1 MLGALLDWLLSFQ
14 VYLPIAELSVSVL
27 LLLALGGGIGFL
39 SGLFGVGGGFLM
51 TPLLIFIGVP
61 PAVAVATQSNQ
72 TVATSVSGVLAH
84 WSRDNVDFKMG
95 FVLLAGGVFGSL
107 VGVALFSILRRFG
120 QIDLVINVAYVI
132 MLGSIGIMMLVESV
146 KALRRVRRAQGPRKL
161 HQHVWVHGL
170 PFKMRFK
177 KSRLFISAVMPV
189 GLGFLVGILSALLGV
204 GGAFMLV
211 PTMIYLLGMPTVV
224 VIGTSLFQIIFV
236 AAVTTILQ
244 SVENRTVDVMLAFV
258 LTIGSVIGA
267 QFGGRLGARLPGEQL
282 RFLLALLILV
292 VAIGLLYELVATPED
307 LYSIVT
313 LPVLR

>member
-14 VYLPIAELSVSVL
+14 VYLPIAEISVSVL
-27 LLLALGGGIGFL
+27 LLLGLGGGIGFL

-84 WSRDNVDFKMG
+84 WSRGNVDFKMG
-95 FVLLAGGVFGSL
+95 TVLLGGGVIGSII
-107 VGVALFSILRRFG
+107 GVALFSILRRFG
-120 QIDLVINVAYVI
+120 QIDLVINIAYVL

-146 KALRRVRRAQGPRKL
+146 KALRRVRRAQAPRKL

-170 PFKMRFK
+170 PLKMRFK
-177 KSRLFISAVMPV
+177 KSRLYISAVMPV
-189 GLGFLVGILSALLGV
+189 GLGVLVGILSALLGV

-211 PTMIYLLGMPTVV
+211 PAMIYLLGMPTVV

-236 AAVTTILQ
+236 AAVTTVLQ

-267 QFGGRLGARLPGEQL
+267 QFGGRIGARLPGEQL
-282 RFLLALLILV
+282 RFLLALLILS
-292 VAIGLLYELVATPED
+292 VAVGLCYELVATPED
-307 LYSIVT
+307 LYAIVT
-313 LPVLR
+313 LPGSR

>member
-14 VYLPIAELSVSVL
+14 VYLPIAEISVSVL
-27 LLLALGGGIGFL
+27 LLLGLGGGIGFL

-84 WSRDNVDFKMG
+84 WSRGNVDFKMG
-95 FVLLAGGVFGSL
+95 TVLLGGGVIGSII
-107 VGVALFSILRRFG
+107 GVALFSILRRFG
-120 QIDLVINVAYVI
+120 QIDLVINIAYVL

-146 KALRRVRRAQGPRKL
+146 KALRRVRRAQAPRKL

-170 PFKMRFK
+170 PLKMRFK
-177 KSRLFISAVMPV
+177 KSRLYISAVMPV
-189 GLGFLVGILSALLGV
+189 GLGVLVGILSALLGV

-211 PTMIYLLGMPTVV
+211 PAMIYLLGMPTVV

-236 AAVTTILQ
+236 AAVTTVLQ

-267 QFGGRLGARLPGEQL
+267 QFGGRIGARLPGEQL
-282 RFLLALLILV
+282 RFLLALLILS
-292 VAIGLLYELVATPED
+292 VAVGLCNELVATPED
-307 LYSIVT
+307 LYAIVT
-313 LPVLR
+313 LPGSR

>member
-14 VYLPIAELSVSVL
+14 VYLPIAEMSVSVL

-177 KSRLFISAVMPV
+177 KSRLYISAVMPV

-211 PTMIYLLGMPTVV
+211 PAMIYLLGMPTVV

-313 LPVLR
+313 LPGLR

>member
-14 VYLPIAELSVSVL
+14 VYLPIAEISVSVL
-27 LLLALGGGIGFL
+27 LLLGLGGGIGFL

-84 WSRDNVDFKMG
+84 WSRGNVDFKMG
-95 FVLLAGGVFGSL
+95 TVLLGGGVIGSII
-107 VGVALFSILRRFG
+107 GVALFSILRRFG
-120 QIDLVINVAYVI
+120 QIDLVINIAYVL

-146 KALRRVRRAQGPRKL
+146 KALRRVRRAQAPRKL

-170 PFKMRFK
+170 PLKMRFK
-177 KSRLFISAVMPV
+177 KSRLYISAVMPV

-211 PTMIYLLGMPTVV
+211 PAMIYLLGMPTVV

-236 AAVTTILQ
+236 AAVTTVLQ

-258 LTIGSVIGA
+258 LTIGSVVGA
-267 QFGGRLGARLPGEQL
+267 QFGGRIGARLPGEQL
-282 RFLLALLILV
+282 RFLLALLILF
-292 VAIGLLYELVATPED
+292 VAIGLCYELVATPED
-307 LYSIVT
+307 LYAIVT
-313 LPVLR
+313 LPGSR

>member
-177 KSRLFISAVMPV
+177 KSRLYISAVMPV

-211 PTMIYLLGMPTVV
+211 PAMIYLLGMPTVV

-313 LPVLR
+313 LPGLR